1 MDDVRGIV
9 FDVFGTLVDWRGSV
23 IAELTALGAARGLS
37 ADWNALTDAWRGAY
51 APSMDRVR
59 RGDQPWTRLDDL
71 HRAALDK
78 LLPEFALDALD
89 EADRRHLNTVWHRLT
104 PWPDT
109 VAGLARLRGKFLL
122 GPLSN
127 GSVSLLVD
135 LARHTGI
142 VWDMVFG
149 SDVWERY
156 KPDPE
161 TYLGV
166 CRLLDLA
173 PRQVMLVAAHNYDLH
188 AARALGLRTGFVARL
203 TEHGPGQTADL
214 AAEGEWDVVA
224 TDMMALAERMTGG

>member
-1 MDDVRGIV
+1 MDDVRAIV

-89 EADRRHLNTVWHRLT
+89 EADRRHLNAVWHRLT

-127 GSVSLLVD
+127 GNVSLLVD

-188 AARALGLRTGFVARL
+188 AARALGLRTGFVARP

-214 AAEGEWDVVA
+214 AAEAEWDVIADDMVA
-224 TDMMALAERMTGG
+224 IAERMGV